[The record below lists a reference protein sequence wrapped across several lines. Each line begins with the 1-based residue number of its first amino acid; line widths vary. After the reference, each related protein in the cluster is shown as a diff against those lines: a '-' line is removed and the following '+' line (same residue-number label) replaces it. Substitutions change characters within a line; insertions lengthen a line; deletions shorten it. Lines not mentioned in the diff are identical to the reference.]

1 MRESSGMEHI
11 MKLLKRKYAEALPVV
26 PIINTT
32 APVDG
37 NGTGAVFET
46 RFAPN
51 ANRRAAQRSG

>member
-1 MRESSGMEHI
+1 MEHI